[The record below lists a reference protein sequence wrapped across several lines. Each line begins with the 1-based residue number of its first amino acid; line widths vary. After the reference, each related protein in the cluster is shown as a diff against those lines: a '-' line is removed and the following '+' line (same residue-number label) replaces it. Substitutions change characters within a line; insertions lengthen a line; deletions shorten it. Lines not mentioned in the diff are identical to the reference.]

1 MAATIVPVLA
11 ASVAVFRDGRVLLGK
26 RAGPA
31 ARGLWSLPGGRV
43 EPGEALAAAAL
54 RELGEET
61 GVEAEILGL
70 AELVEVI
77 DRDEAG
83 LLRAHF
89 VIAAFAARWR
99 AGEPRAGA
107 ELDEIRWVAA
117 DSIAGLEVTPGL
129 AGVLA
134 KAAALAERG

>member
-1 MAATIVPVLA
+1 MAARIVPVLA
-11 ASVAVFRDGRVLLGK
+11 ASVAVFHDRWVLLGR
-26 RAGPA
+26 RAGGA

-43 EPGEALAAAAL
+43 EPGEALEAAAL
-54 RELGEET
+54 RELAEET

-70 AELVEVI
+70 ADLLEFI

-83 LLRAHF
+83 TLRAHF

-107 ELDEIRWVAA
+107 ELDEIGWVEA
-117 DSIAGLEVTPGL
+117 DSLAGLAVTPGL

-134 KAAALAERG
+134 KAAALAERA